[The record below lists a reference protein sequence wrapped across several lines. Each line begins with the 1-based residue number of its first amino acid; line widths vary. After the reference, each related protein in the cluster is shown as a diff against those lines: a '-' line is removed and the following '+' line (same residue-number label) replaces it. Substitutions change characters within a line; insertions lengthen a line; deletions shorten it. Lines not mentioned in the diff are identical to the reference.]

1 MLSIVFLDN
10 FTYMKILNKVK
21 LSLFYYIKKFILL
34 YRKDVIE
41 NMLIIK
47 ISFTAGPGEPL
58 GPGAPAG
65 PGWPWLPTG
74 PISPVSPSP
83 PLSPFS
89 PCGPELP

>member
-1 MLSIVFLDN
+1 ML
-10 FTYMKILNKVK
+10 ILFSTQEIYYYCMGRI
-21 LSLFYYIKKFILL
+21 SLKAL
-34 YRKDVIE
+34 
-41 NMLIIK
+41 LIIK

-58 GPGAPAG
+58 GPGVPAG

>member
-1 MLSIVFLDN
+1 MSIVFLDN
-10 FTYMKILNKVK
+10 FTYIKILNKVE
-21 LSLFYYIKKFILL
+21 LSLLYYIRKFILL
-34 YRKDVIE
+34 YRKDFIE

-47 ISFTAGPGEPL
+47 IRLTAGPGEPL